1 MAYVSSLKRLNN
13 NEKGKQ
19 EMKRTKSMIYKES
32 DESRELFLYSV
43 NSSVLYR
50 QSIVPIVRN
59 LAKKYS
65 KGIFDKEK
73 AIDAFYYAAENGAK
87 LYCKEFSA
95 FPSDYVQVFSV
106 TDRFSAA
113 VEMADYYMENIIRND
128 L

>member
-1 MAYVSSLKRLNN
+1 
-13 NEKGKQ
+13 
-19 EMKRTKSMIYKES
+19 MKRTRSMIYKES
-32 DESRELFLYSV
+32 DESRELFLYST
-43 NSSVLYR
+43 NNATLYHS
-50 QSIVPIVRN
+50 SIVPIVRN

-65 KGIFDKEK
+65 KGNFDKEK

-106 TDRFSAA
+106 TDRFTCA